1 MNNKNMSATS
11 NNKGLL
17 ETLPPIVPSIGF
29 TTTKGQ
35 KNPTAADNTTT
46 IDTKNDNDTKDTS
59 SDNINMLTAE
69 ETISR
74 PTTTNTKK
82 LPPSIKLGNRL
93 ILTSKTPRQ
102 WSWSSFTSSARKDT
116 ATFHHWVR
124 SNVEYADYPYARFD
138 ISLDPLV
145 YTDEEYTKYLQ
156 MDSVDELEGVWDLVT
171 GERIIQKEEED
182 NKSNEQSSSLQ
193 SELSINNKV
202 LPWTKSETDALLELA
217 RSCDLRWPVI
227 IDRWHTRF
235 AKSPTKCTRKIED
248 LQHRYYQVGSILA
261 QRRAEEVM
269 GVEVAELDTNLAANP
284 QSTTS
289 AATQPQVK
297 SQQGPV
303 VASSSTETLVTGN
316 ASSSTTVVPSLPSAP
331 KSSTDA
337 AVKQP
342 TVPVSSSLMLPPQP
356 KLPTAEI
363 DALQK
368 SHAQT
373 STQPSLAPPMSL
385 PATGTAHQPGTKIF
399 DLAAERARRAQLDRA
414 WHRTKEEEREEE
426 ELRAELRLVEAQLR
440 KLKRSGKHLVPA
452 GSAMAAPPPSTSIP
466 VVAEGSTNRAQLT
479 LHPPSCRG
487 QHASAAAQHPPP
499 PLPGRTIVD
508 PCMQTHQSVSASF
521 VDTAPVP
528 TPGTPYLQSA
538 RLFPP
543 SVESCTSLN
552 KSTLKQ
558 MNAIL
563 EELSV
568 PAKPIPTKR
577 NCDLYDGVRKDAL
590 TLLILQKMVLRKE
603 SELATKKA
611 KLLEA
616 KTTGVSGGESTTTTA
631 ELELEE
637 ERERKNSM
645 NETTKS
651 PPKAKSKKG
660 GTKAKKRTAAEISTS
675 ATPPSSTPAS
685 AALPQPPK
693 QPAAAQPT
701 KTAEQVVATPTS
713 SSGTDVAPPPV
724 KVAEKVAAKQPP
736 KKRGRGRPRKDAS

>member
-29 TTTKGQ
+29 TKGQ
-35 KNPTAADNTTT
+35 KNPTAADNNDT
-46 IDTKNDNDTKDTS
+46 DTKNDNDTKDTS
-59 SDNINMLTAE
+59 SNDINMLTAE
-69 ETISR
+69 ETLSQ

-116 ATFHHWVR
+116 AIFHHWVR

-171 GERIIQKEEED
+171 GERIMQKEEEED
-182 NKSNEQSSSLQ
+182 NKSNEQTSSLQ

-235 AKSPTKCTRKIED
+235 AKSPTRQIQD

-261 QRRAEEVM
+261 QRRAEKVM
-269 GVEVAELDTNLAANP
+269 GVEVAKLDTSIAANP
-284 QSTTS
+284 QSSTS
-289 AATQPQVK
+289 AATQPQVT
-297 SQQGPV
+297 SQQGQV

-331 KSSTDA
+331 RSSTDA

-342 TVPVSSSLMLPPQP
+342 TVPVSSSNTTLMLPPQP
-356 KLPTAEI
+356 KLPAAEI

-385 PATGTAHQPGTKIF
+385 PATGTAHQPGTKTF

-466 VVAEGSTNRAQLT
+466 VVAEGSTKRAQLT
-479 LHPPSCRG
+479 LHPPSRRG

-616 KTTGVSGGESTTTTA
+616 KTIGVGGSESTTTA
-631 ELELEE
+631 EVQLEDV
-637 ERERKNSM
+637 RERKNSM

-660 GTKAKKRTAAEISTS
+660 GTKAKKRTAAEISSS
-675 ATPPSSTPAS
+675 APPPSSVPAP
-685 AALPQPPK
+685 AAPPQPPK
-693 QPAAAQPT
+693 QPVTTQPT
-701 KTAEQVVATPTS
+701 KTAEPIVTTS
-713 SSGTDVAPPPV
+713 STSSVAPPPV
-724 KVAEKVAAKQPP
+724 KVAEKKVAAKQPP

>member
-1 MNNKNMSATS
+1 MSAATT

-29 TTTKGQ
+29 TKGQ
-35 KNPTAADNTTT
+35 KNPTAADNN
-46 IDTKNDNDTKDTS
+46 DTDIKNDNNTKDTS
-59 SDNINMLTAE
+59 SNDINMLTAE
-69 ETISR
+69 ETLSQ
-74 PTTTNTKK
+74 PTTTNSKK

-156 MDSVDELEGVWDLVT
+156 MDSVDELEGAWDLLT
-171 GERIIQKEEED
+171 GERIIQTEGED

-235 AKSPTKCTRKIED
+235 AKSPTKCLRKIAD

-269 GVEVAELDTNLAANP
+269 GVEVAKLDTSIAANP
-284 QSTTS
+284 QSSTS
-289 AATQPQVK
+289 AATQPQIT

-316 ASSSTTVVPSLPSAP
+316 ASSSTVVPSLPSAP
-331 KSSTDA
+331 KSSTTA

-342 TVPVSSSLMLPPQP
+342 TVPAVSSSNTTLMLPPQP
-356 KLPTAEI
+356 KLPAAEI
-363 DALQK
+363 CALQK

-452 GSAMAAPPPSTSIP
+452 GSAMAAPPPSTSVP
-466 VVAEGSTNRAQLT
+466 VVAEGSAKRAQLT
-479 LHPPSCRG
+479 LHPPSRRG

-616 KTTGVSGGESTTTTA
+616 KTIGVGGSESTSTA
-631 ELELEE
+631 EVQLEDV
-637 ERERKNSM
+637 RERKNSM

-675 ATPPSSTPAS
+675 VHPPSSVPAS
-685 AALPQPPK
+685 TAPPQPPK
-693 QPAAAQPT
+693 QPVAAQPT
-701 KTAEQVVATPTS
+701 KTAEPIVTTS
-713 SSGTDVAPPPV
+713 STSSVAPPPV
-724 KVAEKVAAKQPP
+724 KVAEKKVAAKQPP

>member
-1 MNNKNMSATS
+1 
-11 NNKGLL
+11 
-17 ETLPPIVPSIGF
+17 
-29 TTTKGQ
+29 
-35 KNPTAADNTTT
+35 
-46 IDTKNDNDTKDTS
+46 
-59 SDNINMLTAE
+59 
-69 ETISR
+69 
-74 PTTTNTKK
+74 
-82 LPPSIKLGNRL
+82 
-93 ILTSKTPRQ
+93 
-102 WSWSSFTSSARKDT
+102 
-116 ATFHHWVR
+116 
-124 SNVEYADYPYARFD
+124 
-138 ISLDPLV
+138 
-145 YTDEEYTKYLQ
+145 
-156 MDSVDELEGVWDLVT
+156 MDSVDELEGVWNLVT

-182 NKSNEQSSSLQ
+182 NKCNEQMPSLQ

-235 AKSPTKCTRKIED
+235 AKSPTKCLRKIED

-261 QRRAEEVM
+261 QRRAAEVM
-269 GVEVAELDTNLAANP
+269 GVEVANLDTAVAANIGL
-284 QSTTS
+284 QSSAS
-289 AATQPQVK
+289 AATQPQVT

-316 ASSSTTVVPSLPSAP
+316 ASSSTVVPSLPSAP
-331 KSSTDA
+331 KSSTTA

-342 TVPVSSSLMLPPQP
+342 TVPVSSSNTLMLPPQP
-356 KLPTAEI
+356 KLPAAEI

-368 SHAQT
+368 SHSQT

-399 DLAAERARRAQLDRA
+399 DFAAERARRAQLDRA

-452 GSAMAAPPPSTSIP
+452 GSVMAAPPPSTSIP
-466 VVAEGSTNRAQLT
+466 VVAEGSAKRAQLT
-479 LHPPSCRG
+479 LHPPSRRG
-487 QHASAAAQHPPP
+487 QNASTAAQHLPP
-499 PLPGRTIVD
+499 PLPGRHIVD

-616 KTTGVSGGESTTTTA
+616 KTTGVGGSESTTTA
-631 ELELEE
+631 EVQLEN

-645 NETTKS
+645 NETTKA
-651 PPKAKSKKG
+651 PPKTKSKKG
-660 GTKAKKRTAAEISTS
+660 GTKTKKRPAAEISSS
-675 ATPPSSTPAS
+675 APPPSSTPAS
-685 AALPQPPK
+685 AAPSQPSKQPPVT
-693 QPAAAQPT
+693 AQPT
-701 KTAEQVVATPTS
+701 KTAEPVATPTS
-713 SSGTDVAPPPV
+713 SNTVAPPPG
-724 KVAEKVAAKQPP
+724 KVAEKKVAAKQPP

>member
-1 MNNKNMSATS
+1 
-11 NNKGLL
+11 
-17 ETLPPIVPSIGF
+17 
-29 TTTKGQ
+29 
-35 KNPTAADNTTT
+35 
-46 IDTKNDNDTKDTS
+46 
-59 SDNINMLTAE
+59 ML
-69 ETISR
+69 
-74 PTTTNTKK
+74 
-82 LPPSIKLGNRL
+82 
-93 ILTSKTPRQ
+93 
-102 WSWSSFTSSARKDT
+102 
-116 ATFHHWVR
+116 
-124 SNVEYADYPYARFD
+124 
-138 ISLDPLV
+138 

-171 GERIIQKEEED
+171 GERIIQKEGED
-182 NKSNEQSSSLQ
+182 NKSDDQMPSLQ

-235 AKSPTKCTRKIED
+235 AKSPTKCLRKVED
-248 LQHRYYQVGSILA
+248 LMHRYYQVGSILA

-269 GVEVAELDTNLAANP
+269 GVEVAKLDTSIAANP
-284 QSTTS
+284 PSSTS
-289 AATQPQVK
+289 AATQSQVT

-342 TVPVSSSLMLPPQP
+342 TVPVSSSNTTLMLPPQP

-385 PATGTAHQPGTKIF
+385 PATGTAHQTGTKIF

-466 VVAEGSTNRAQLT
+466 VVAEGSTKRAQLT
-479 LHPPSCRG
+479 LHPPSRRG

-611 KLLEA
+611 KLLES
-616 KTTGVSGGESTTTTA
+616 KTTVVGGSESASTA
-631 ELELEE
+631 EVQVGD
-637 ERERKNSM
+637 ERERKSSM

-651 PPKAKSKKG
+651 PPKTKTKKG

-675 ATPPSSTPAS
+675 APPPSSTPAS
-685 AALPQPPK
+685 TAAPPQPPQ
-693 QPAAAQPT
+693 QPVTTQPT
-701 KTAEQVVATPTS
+701 KTAEPVVGAPTS
-713 SSGTDVAPPPV
+713 SSSTVAPPPV
-724 KVAEKVAAKQPP
+724 KVAEKKVAAKQPP